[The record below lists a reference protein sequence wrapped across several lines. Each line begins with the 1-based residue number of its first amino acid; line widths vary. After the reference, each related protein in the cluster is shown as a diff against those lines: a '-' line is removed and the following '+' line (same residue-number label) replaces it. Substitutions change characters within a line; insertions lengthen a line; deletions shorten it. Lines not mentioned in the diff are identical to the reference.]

1 MRTISLLGI
10 DSVELF
16 PRCAAINSKQRYGKD
31 TKFIFADFYISRQL
45 RGSILILNNRRRLR
59 QCLIR

>member
-16 PRCAAINSKQRYGKD
+16 PRCATINSKQRYGKD

>member
-16 PRCAAINSKQRYGKD
+16 PRCAAIRSSDTGKIRSSSSLI
-31 TKFIFADFYISRQL
+31 FIFLDS
-45 RGSILILNNRRRLR
+45 
-59 QCLIR
+59 